1 MNSKKLKS
9 KSAIRFSQFC
19 PYIQNEL
26 PLNTLCRKMGT
37 VETVVIDYTINDL
50 IEEYLARHDTTMP
63 VRDGRAVGLDLR
75 NNVISRL
82 PGTDYQFH

>member
-19 PYIQNEL
+19 PYIQTEL

-50 IEEYLARHDTTMP
+50 IEEYLARHDSIMP
-63 VRDGRAVGLDLR
+63 VRDGRAVGLDLGD
-75 NNVISRL
+75 NVISRL
-82 PGTDYQFH
+82 PGIDYQFH